1 MVGLL
6 LEKKFGTH
14 DTQFHAIAQQ
24 FFHSNHTIKKIEY
37 LELSAARSR
46 QVFQWSDMYNYLE
59 KLLIIA
65 TGLDANNMMS
75 FCCSS
80 GIISNRKYATNI
92 PNSDHSSLSMLDGF
106 DIPVFAVINRWIL
119 KSDMKRNIQL
129 RNLYCEHVA
138 LGRYSNK
145 ESVKNTSSHL
155 KEKKRRVELYET
167 QVLGWIGQMGI
178 AKFKMGNLKM
188 SHNLL
193 VIALHGLNLP
203 VLSPITT
210 YANTVTNKMFHWM
223 LKFRF
228 LPSYQSNI
236 YNDVISFQQY
246 LSKIYMLRGVVKPAL
261 GHLLLANRISTLIH
275 NKDESMKI
283 TLQSL
288 TSVAELLFQDN
299 TAAKYYLN
307 QINGSMTYS
316 PQANGVR
323 YFCMALH
330 AATAGEFRDTKHYFD
345 NAGTF
350 FGRLNEDFMKFM
362 SLISSAWYSFIS
374 GYPNYAKKIVEEVIV
389 YANMQNSIATLTK
402 WALELHILM
411 KVMAYDIST
420 AELLWEQLKTIRK
433 KDLNNATGSALLAF
447 IYIHNNKYEEAV
459 TYCRYACRRLVD
471 KIITSPIAGIFL
483 FLSCY
488 SALAVLEFT
497 GIDNKRAVYRLKES
511 IEQSM
516 LAISKACSSIPCLR
530 VLHTTLFMFYH
541 RVFNTITKKV
551 LLDIENRIS
560 ASVAYSQ
567 FVFGTAYLFQQRE
580 ILAKKFD
587 LKAPQQRNFQRSHS
601 RSDNTYTNRSI
612 NLQSNDIVA
621 DLFRKLGRKTDQQ
634 VISNICSAESGESSF
649 YFDESKIDVARRHT
663 TDVHLP
669 PKPSALSIEP
679 PRRFTDTVALQRTA
693 IANDYA
699 SRSSHSQSPHVSP
712 PLLTP
717 HISPGHS
724 PQCSPSQ
731 SPNQRTHSPKE
742 TNGRMAFL
750 SATATPNTSGSGHHA
765 APEVTD
771 ESAPEAPSIVT

>member
-1 MVGLL
+1 
-6 LEKKFGTH
+6 
-14 DTQFHAIAQQ
+14 
-24 FFHSNHTIKKIEY
+24 

-46 QVFQWSDMYNYLE
+46 QVFQWSDTYTYLE
-59 KLLIIA
+59 KLLLIA

-129 RNLYCEHVA
+129 RNLYYEPIA
-138 LGRYSNK
+138 LGRFSNK
-145 ESVKNTSSHL
+145 DSTKSPGYS
-155 KEKKRRVELYET
+155 KEKKRKVELYET

-203 VLSPITT
+203 VLTPTTT
-210 YANTVTNKMFHWM
+210 YSNPMTTKVFHYM
-223 LKFRF
+223 QKFRF
-228 LPSYQSNI
+228 LPSYQANI
-236 YNDVISFQQY
+236 YSDVIIFQQY

-261 GHLLLANRISTLIH
+261 GHLLLANRISALIH
-275 NKDESMKI
+275 NKDDSTKI

-288 TSVAELLFQDN
+288 TSIAELLFQDN
-299 TAAKYYLN
+299 TSAKYYLN
-307 QINGSMTYS
+307 QVNGSVTYS
-316 PQANGVR
+316 PHANGIR
-323 YFCMALH
+323 YFCMAVH
-330 AATAGEFRDTKHYFD
+330 SACAGEFRDAKHYFD
-345 NAGTF
+345 NSGTF

-374 GYPNYAKKIVEEVIV
+374 GYPNFAKKVVEEVIV
-389 YANMQNSIATLTK
+389 YANMQNSMSTLTK

-411 KVMAYDIST
+411 KVMTYDIST

-471 KIITSPIAGIFL
+471 KIITSPISGIFL

-488 SALAVLEFT
+488 SALSIIEFT

-511 IEQSM
+511 IEQS
-516 LAISKACSSIPCLR
+516 LIAINKSCTSIPCMRL
-530 VLHTTLFMFYH
+530 LHTTLFIFYH

-551 LLDIENRIS
+551 LADIECKIS
-560 ASVAYSQ
+560 ASVVYSQ

-580 ILAKKFD
+580 ILSKTHE
-587 LKAPQQRNFQRSHS
+587 LKPLQQRNYQRSLS
-601 RSDNTYTNRSI
+601 RSENTYTNRSI
-612 NLQSNDIVA
+612 NFQSNDVVA
-621 DLFRKLGRKTDQQ
+621 DLFRKLGRKSDQL
-634 VISNICSAESGESSF
+634 VISNICSAESESSF
-649 YFDESKIDVARRHT
+649 YFDESKLDVARRHT
-663 TDVHLP
+663 TDIHLP
-669 PKPSALSIEP
+669 SKPAMTVAVDP
-679 PRRFTDTVALQRTA
+679 NRRFTDTVAMQRTA
-693 IANDYA
+693 IANDP
-699 SRSSHSQSPHVSP
+699 SRSNHSQSPHLSP
-712 PLLTP
+712 PLVSPQL
-717 HISPGHS
+717 SPGHS
-724 PQCSPSQ
+724 LKHSPSQ
-731 SPNQRTHSPKE
+731 SPNQRDTMDSPQTVSPKAPH
-742 TNGRMAFL
+742 GRQYLA
-750 SATATPNTSGSGHHA
+750 SGTATPNTSGSGHVVPDVTEEPALDVA
-765 APEVTD
+765 A
-771 ESAPEAPSIVT
+771 SH